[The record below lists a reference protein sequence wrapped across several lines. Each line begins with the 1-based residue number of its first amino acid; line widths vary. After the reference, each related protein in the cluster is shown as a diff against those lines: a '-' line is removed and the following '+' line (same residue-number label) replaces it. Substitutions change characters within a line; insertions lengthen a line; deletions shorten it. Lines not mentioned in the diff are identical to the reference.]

1 MIPGF
6 QVGTAAAGLR
16 ASGAPDLT
24 VLFAEGP
31 CTAAGVFTTNRVK
44 AAPVLLTKERVANPV
59 RALVCNACNANACT
73 GEQGLRDALATAAR
87 AAELLGVPEESV
99 LVASTGVIGVP
110 LPMDKVLAG
119 LETACRLGGTWDQA
133 SQAIMTTDTVPKRAT
148 RRVGRFTLTGI
159 AKGSG
164 MIHPNMATML
174 GFLAI
179 DAAIPGPDLQQALRH
194 AVDRSFHQIT
204 VDGDTSTN
212 DMVILLAGGREALPE
227 TLREEFREALTE
239 VCAELARAIARDG
252 EGASRLVE
260 VRVEGAASIGDARQ
274 AARAVA
280 GSSLVKTAVY
290 GADPNWGRI
299 LAALGYSG
307 AEFRPE
313 DVEIRVGA
321 VVVCQDGTPLDYDEE
336 QARQEMLGQE
346 VRLYAHLGAGS
357 ACATA
362 WGCDLTERYV
372 EINGSYR
379 T

>member
-6 QVGTAAAGLR
+6 RVGTAAAGIR
-16 ASGAPDLT
+16 KAAAPDLM
-24 VLFAEGP
+24 VLLSERP
-31 CTAAGVFTTNRVK
+31 STAAGVFTTNRVK
-44 AAPVLLTKERVANPV
+44 AAPLVLTQARLQGPV
-59 RALVCNACNANACT
+59 RALVCNAGNANACT
-73 GEQGLRDALATAAR
+73 GPQGMADAIATAAR

-110 LPMDKVLAG
+110 LPMDRLRSG
-119 LETACRLGGTWDQA
+119 LESACRLDATLDDA
-133 SQAIMTTDTVPKRAT
+133 ARAIMTTDTVPKTAT

-164 MIHPNMATML
+164 MIHPDMATML
-174 GFLAI
+174 GFLAL
-179 DAAIPGPDLQQALRH
+179 DATVPQPVLQAALKE

-212 DMVILLAGGREALPE
+212 DMVLLLAGGAEPLEDVEAFQ
-227 TLREEFREALTE
+227 TALNE
-239 VCAELARAIARDG
+239 VCTELARAIARDG
-252 EGASRLVE
+252 EGATRLVE
-260 VRVEGAASIGDARQ
+260 VRVEGAANTSDARK
-274 AARAVA
+274 AAKAVA
-280 GSSLVKTAVY
+280 GSSLVKSAIY

-307 AEFRPE
+307 ADFRPE
-313 DVEIRVGA
+313 ETEVRMGA
-321 VVVCQDGTPLDYDEE
+321 VVVCRGGTPTDYDEE
-336 QARQEMLGQE
+336 QARQAMLGDE

-357 ACATA
+357 AAATA

>member
-6 QVGTAAAGLR
+6 RVGTAAAGIR
-16 ASGAPDLT
+16 KTAAPDLM
-24 VLFAEGP
+24 VLVSERP

-44 AAPVLLTKERVANPV
+44 AAPLLLTQERVQGPV
-59 RALVCNACNANACT
+59 RALVCNAGNANACT
-73 GEQGLRDALATAAR
+73 GPQGMADAVATAAR

-110 LPMDKVLAG
+110 LPMDKMLAG
-119 LETACRLGGTWDQA
+119 LEKACLLGGTLDDA
-133 SQAIMTTDTVPKRAT
+133 ARAIMTTDTVPKVAT

-164 MIHPNMATML
+164 MIHPDMATML
-174 GFLAI
+174 GFLAL
-179 DAAIPGPDLQQALRH
+179 DAAVPQPVLEAALKE

-212 DMVILLAGGREALPE
+212 DMVLLLAGGAEPLEDLATFQAALN
-227 TLREEFREALTE
+227 E
-239 VCAELARAIARDG
+239 VCTELARAIARDG
-252 EGASRLVE
+252 EGATRLVE
-260 VRVEGAASIGDARQ
+260 VRVEGAVSTSDARK
-274 AARAVA
+274 AAKAVA
-280 GSSLVKTAVY
+280 GSSLVKSAIY

-307 AEFRPE
+307 ADFRPE
-313 DVEIRVGA
+313 ETEVRMGA
-321 VVVCQDGTPLDYDEE
+321 VVVCRGGTPTDYDEE
-336 QARQEMLGQE
+336 QARQAMLGEE

-357 ACATA
+357 ASATA

>member
-1 MIPGF
+1 MNPGF
-6 QVGTAAAGLR
+6 RVGTAAAGIR
-16 ASGAPDLT
+16 KTAAPDLM
-24 VLFAEGP
+24 VLFAERP

-44 AAPVLLTKERVANPV
+44 AAPLLLTQERLLGPV
-59 RALVCNACNANACT
+59 RALVCNAGNANACT
-73 GEQGLRDALATAAR
+73 GEQGMRDAVATAAR
-87 AAELLGVPEESV
+87 AAALLGVPEESV

-110 LPMDKVLAG
+110 MPMAKMLQG
-119 LETACRLGGTWDQA
+119 LETACRLEGSLEDA
-133 SQAIMTTDTVPKRAT
+133 ARAIMTTDTVPKIAS
-148 RRVGRFTLTGI
+148 RRLGPFTLTGI

-164 MIHPNMATML
+164 MIHPDMATML

-179 DAAIPGPDLQQALRH
+179 DAAIPQPALQQALKE

-212 DMVILLAGGREALPE
+212 DMVLLLAGGAEPLEDLSAFQ
-227 TLREEFREALTE
+227 TALTE
-239 VCAELARAIARDG
+239 VCVELARAVARDG
-252 EGASRLVE
+252 EGATRLVE
-260 VRVEGAASIGDARQ
+260 VRVEGAASASDARK

-280 GSSLVKTAVY
+280 GSSLVKSAIY

-299 LAALGYSG
+299 LCALGYSG
-307 AEFRPE
+307 ADFRPE
-313 DVEIRVGA
+313 ETEVRMGS
-321 VVVCQDGTPLDYDEE
+321 VVVCKGGTPTDYDEE
-336 QARQEMLGQE
+336 QARQAMLGEE

-357 ACATA
+357 AAATA